1 MAGNWSKF
9 GERYTRHTG
18 ALELMQDLGVAM
30 DAEDSTLLLGGGN
43 PGRIPAVQ
51 AIFKQRLADIAA
63 SDQGF
68 ERLVGNYAHPKGER
82 RFRRLLAELLA
93 REYGWSLTAD
103 NITLTAGSQAG
114 FFLLFN
120 LLAGKFSDGS
130 RRRIL
135 LPVTPEYIGYTDV
148 GLEEDYFVAQL
159 PNIQE
164 LPDNFFKYRVNFEGL
179 SLTDDIAAVC
189 VSRPTNPTG
198 NVITDTELSK
208 LDRMA
213 SAAGVPLIVD
223 SAYGLPFPRIVFTEA
238 TPLWNDNVILC
249 MSLSKLGLPGVRTG
263 IIIAREEIIAAL
275 TRMTA
280 VLSLAVGSVGPV
292 LMEKFLAS
300 GEILAL
306 SKELITPFY
315 RRKALAAC
323 EQLQAE
329 LDGVPHKIHTPEGA
343 FFLWLWLPGL
353 PIPSAELY
361 ERLKDSGVLVISGHH
376 FYPGVRE
383 PWRHRDECLRISFA
397 QDDDIVAR
405 GIGILA
411 AEIKKLYAE
420 PRL

>member
-9 GERYTRHTG
+9 GERYTRATG
-18 ALELMQDLGVAM
+18 ALELMEDLGVAI
-30 DAEDSTLLLGGGN
+30 DSEDSTLLLGGGN

-51 AIFKQRLADIAA
+51 AIFQRRLADIA
-63 SDQGF
+63 SCGDEF

-120 LLAGKFSDGS
+120 LLAGEFSDGS
-130 RRRIL
+130 SKRIL

-148 GLEEDYFVAQL
+148 GIGENFFVAQL

-164 LPDNFFKYRVNFEGL
+164 LPDNFYKYRVNFDSL
-179 SLTDDIAAVC
+179 SIADDIAAIC

-198 NVITDTELSK
+198 NVITDAELK
-208 LDRMA
+208 ELDRMA
-213 SAAGVPLIVD
+213 NASGVPLIVD
-223 SAYGLPFPRIVFTEA
+223 SAYGLPFPGIVFTEA

-249 MSLSKLGLPGVRTG
+249 MSLSKLGLPGARTG
-263 IIIAREEIIAAL
+263 IVIASEEIIAAL

-292 LMEKFLAS
+292 LLERLLAS
-300 GEILAL
+300 GEIISL
-306 SKELITPFY
+306 SQELIRPYY

-323 EQLQAE
+323 ERLQTA
-329 LDGVPHKIHTPEGA
+329 LDSVPYRIHTPEGA

-353 PIPSAELY
+353 PISSAELY
-361 ERLKDSGVLVISGHH
+361 ERLKERGVLVISGHH
-376 FYPGVRE
+376 FFPGVTE
-383 PWRHRDECLRISFA
+383 QWRHRDECLRISFA

-405 GIGILA
+405 GIDVLA
-411 AEIKKLYAE
+411 AEIKRLYAE
-420 PRL
+420 AS

>member
-1 MAGNWSKF
+1 MAGGWSKF
-9 GERYTRHTG
+9 GERYTRPTG

-30 DAEDSTLLLGGGN
+30 DGEHSTLLLGGGN
-43 PGRIPAVQ
+43 PGSIPDVQ
-51 AIFKQRLADIAA
+51 AIFKRRLAEIAA
-63 SDQGF
+63 SDESF
-68 ERLVGNYAHPKGER
+68 ERLVGRYAHPNGER

-103 NITLTAGSQAG
+103 NIALTAGSQAG

-120 LLAGKFSDGS
+120 LLAGEFSDGS

-135 LPVTPEYIGYTDV
+135 LPITPEYIGYTDV

-159 PNIQE
+159 PNILE
-164 LPDNFFKYRVNFEGL
+164 LPDNFFKYRVDFDDL
-179 SLTDDIAAVC
+179 AVSDDIAALC

-198 NVITDTELSK
+198 NVITDTELGK

-213 SAAGVPLIVD
+213 REAGVPLIVD

-263 IIIAREEIIAAL
+263 IIIAKEEIIAAL

-292 LMEKFLAS
+292 LLEQFLAS
-300 GEILAL
+300 GEIMSL
-306 SKELITPFY
+306 SRNFITPFY

-323 EQLQAE
+323 ELLQAK
-329 LDGVPHKIHTPEGA
+329 LDGIPYKLHTPEGA

-353 PIPSAELY
+353 PIRSAELY

-376 FYPGVRE
+376 FFPGVTKS
-383 PWRHRDECLRISFA
+383 WRHRDECLRISFA
-397 QDDDIVAR
+397 QDDDIVEK

-411 AEIKKLYAE
+411 AEIKRSFAE
-420 PRL
+420 